1 MNLVF
6 LPVPVWNQSSWIDS
20 WLKWYQHKTA
30 TSASGACKKWW
41 LMAGISL
48 FSLVLTDI
56 EWIYLFRF
64 NALNDIID
72 VIFIFFFNS
81 LWPQFFMEAWACWR
95 LTHNVERFCCSC
107 HHMNWQWVLLWP
119 PCQYLQQ
126 FLLILESLFT
136 VCSSTMSD
144 ESELNDDSEAWWCSN
159 SVGSILSELSMYTV
173 GATSCSIFTPVKQTV
188 PHLK

>member
-1 MNLVF
+1 MMINGRHQSF
-6 LPVPVWNQSSWIDS
+6 LPRTDRYRMDLPISFQCTE
-20 WLKWYQHKTA
+20 WYYWRHFH
-30 TSASGACKKWW
+30 
-41 LMAGISL
+41 L
-48 FSLVLTDI
+48 FL
-56 EWIYLFRF
+56 
-64 NALNDIID
+64 
-72 VIFIFFFNS
+72 NS

-95 LTHNVERFCCSC
+95 LTHNVERCCCSC
-107 HHMNWQWVLLWP
+107 HHMNWQWVLTYLLWP

-136 VCSSTMSD
+136 VCSSTTSG